1 MTFTVEADDNHNI
14 RDMDRIMTGL
24 RGYACMDNSSFQMP
38 KESLASEKI
47 TKILFGS
54 KKNRFGTAPTLD
66 ETTFMFERVDNYVA
80 QNRPI
85 EMQLLWGVLKGYGL
99 DQQRETADMLDLLG
113 LKRFACLNEQ
123 VKQVYSP
130 GLDVSVILEDITE
143 GIIAGDYLDVDNL
156 IGPYADSLKSLTSVM
171 GISPGVNIVMESELM
186 ERKGIPQEFL
196 EQKAG
201 GIAQLIQQYW
211 HASQNISPEKW
222 ESLPEYKILEEAG
235 WKGTIPPEMREHYL
249 CRAQTERPDSEE
261 DVRIWSICKYFGNSL
276 ARYSVGLFTNE
287 DPEGPQ
293 PVRASLAP
301 HATGASK
308 SLRLGRVEYKL
319 MDDKKSNTSVPPWA
333 GYSYMRETKK
343 GFKPTAYGLRDV
355 RKLTNSD
362 FQRFEVVI
370 ESDKGYTPLRVD
382 VLSSN

>member
-1 MTFTVEADDNHNI
+1 MAFTVEADDNHGI
-14 RDMDRIMTGL
+14 KDMDRIMAGL
-24 RGYACMDNSSFQMP
+24 RGYACMDNNQFMIP
-38 KESLASEKI
+38 KESQISEKI

-54 KKNRFGTAPTLD
+54 KKNRFGTAPTID
-66 ETTFMFERVDNYVA
+66 EIAFMHDRVDNYVA
-80 QNRPI
+80 QDRPI

-130 GLDVSVILEDITE
+130 GLDVSVILEDISE
-143 GIIAGDYLDVDNL
+143 EVIAGDYLNVKNL
-156 IGPYADSLKSLTSVM
+156 IGPYANSLKNLASVM
-171 GISPGVNIVMESELM
+171 EITPGVNIVMESEIM
-186 ERKGIPQEFL
+186 ARKGITQEFHM
-196 EQKAG
+196 EKAD

-211 HASQNISPEKW
+211 NASQNISPEKW
-222 ESLPEYKILEEAG
+222 ESLPEYKALEEAG

-276 ARYSVGLFTNE
+276 ARYSVGLFTGD

-301 HATGASK
+301 HAVGASK
-308 SLRLGRVEYKL
+308 SLRVGRVEYKL

-355 RKLTNSD
+355 RKLTDSD
-362 FQRFEVVI
+362 FQRFEVLV